1 MKFEKGHKK
10 VEGSGRAKGTVN
22 KTTAT
27 IKEMILKALD
37 EAGGVAYLV
46 EQAKQN
52 PAAFMSLL
60 ARVLPLQLTGEDGG
74 PLVTE
79 IRLVAVAA
87 DGTKTIGA

>member
-1 MKFEKGHKK
+1 MKFQKGHLK

-37 EAGGVAYLV
+37 ESGGVAYLAR
-46 EQAKQN
+46 QAEEN
-52 PAAFMSLL
+52 PTAFMSLL
-60 ARVLPLQLTGEDGG
+60 AKVLPLQLTGEDGG

-87 DGTKTIGA
+87 DSQMSNR